1 MGTKMVATG
10 LEDVPTAVLE
20 ARYDYLEGFEGV
32 DPWDARYQEWARLDP
47 TDPLNDIHL
56 VDVELGRR

>member
-10 LEDVPTAVLE
+10 LEGFPTHVLE

-32 DPWDARYQEWARLDP
+32 DMWGKRYEEFSQLDP